1 MLAVCVSEVEGWKV
15 NNKPLTNRRRRRH
28 ARTWKKPRKKGRKMV
43 EEGAM
48 NTSMLDTEDALDIET
63 DRDPAA
69 VVMKHA
75 DAPLAE
81 TVAEAVAG
89 IAPRRLRKWGDA
101 VA

>member
-28 ARTWKKPRKKGRKMV
+28 ARTWKKPRKKRRKMV

-81 TVAEAVAG
+81 AVAEAVAG

-101 VA
+101 GA